1 MKDAIEIIEEKIET
15 LKKDLVVVKDIEDKE
30 TVVINR
36 TSEHLD
42 GLIAKRHATSL
53 LINDIEID
61 IFNLN
66 KAIGL
71 LS

>member
-1 MKDAIEIIEEKIET
+1 MKDAIVIIEEKIET
-15 LKKDLVVVKDIEDKE
+15 LKKDLVIAKDIENKE
-30 TVVINR
+30 TVVINM

-42 GLIAKRHATSL
+42 GLIAKRSITSL